1 MGYLPR
7 SMKNRKEKERI
18 TLQKIRIESA
28 GTQGRGLARMDGMVV
43 FVEDAVP
50 GDLVD
55 VEVFKKKK
63 SFMEGRSI
71 FIHEASADRIQPA
84 CEHFGVCGGCKW
96 QHMSYD
102 KQLQVKETGV
112 KDNLERIA
120 KVSFPEPEPILGANP
135 HYYYRNR
142 LDFAFSSKRWLDA
155 SDMNKEDV
163 NLNALGFHIPGRF
176 DKILDINHC
185 HLQGGL
191 SNDIRNA
198 VKNYAKENQIS
209 FFDPKIQNGFLR
221 SLIIRNASESEL
233 MVILVFTSEDTPVI
247 ENLMNFLTDK
257 FPSISSLIGF
267 VNPKRNE
274 TLYDLDFKV
283 YKGKDYII
291 EDMEGLKF
299 RVGPKSFFQT
309 NSKQALQLYKIAAD
323 FADLKGHENVYDL
336 YTGAGT
342 IACFIASK
350 VRHVVGIE
358 AVPEAVSDAQN
369 NAANNGISNVSFV
382 AGDMKDILD
391 EAFMTKFGKPDVII
405 TDPPRAGMH
414 EKVCEQILFAAPE
427 KIVYI
432 SCNPA
437 TQARDLALF
446 DEKYEIIRIR
456 PVDMFPHT
464 EHVENVVLLQ
474 KRP

>member
-1 MGYLPR
+1 M
-7 SMKNRKEKERI
+7 
-18 TLQKIRIESA
+18 
-28 GTQGRGLARMDGMVV
+28 
-43 FVEDAVP
+43 
-50 GDLVD
+50 
-55 VEVFKKKK
+55 
-63 SFMEGRSI
+63 
-71 FIHEASADRIQPA
+71 
-84 CEHFGVCGGCKW
+84 
-96 QHMSYD
+96 
-102 KQLQVKETGV
+102 
-112 KDNLERIA
+112 
-120 KVSFPEPEPILGANP
+120 
-135 HYYYRNR
+135 
-142 LDFAFSSKRWLDA
+142 
-155 SDMNKEDV
+155 
-163 NLNALGFHIPGRF
+163 
-176 DKILDINHC
+176 
-185 HLQGGL
+185 QGGL

-198 VKNYAKENQIS
+198 VKTYAKENQIS